1 MTKTRVVL
9 NLITRARADFK
20 EFWSGDPRLPYQG
33 WFGRLAGHSPGIAC
47 ILIASLS
54 ANAAWMLFSVT
65 KRCESIPAKV
75 VMTLFA
81 WGCVVFAT
89 VFAAIFIIGVLLDS
103 VHWLRVNLRSARTHS
118 LGEDGRD

>member
-1 MTKTRVVL
+1 MSKTRIVL

-33 WFGRLAGHSPGIAC
+33 WFGKLAGHSAGIAC
-47 ILIASLS
+47 VLVASLS
-54 ANAAWMLFSVT
+54 GNAAWLMFSIS
-65 KRCESIPAKV
+65 KRCGSVLAKGLT
-75 VMTLFA
+75 TLFA
-81 WGCVVFAT
+81 WGLVVFAA
-89 VFAAIFIIGVLLDS
+89 VFAAVFIVGVLLDS